1 MPPETAIA
9 PAPTETPAPAETPTA
24 EPVTEAPPTP
34 EVTPEVTPEGGAQP
48 EAEGGQEEKPGL
60 DLSAAE
66 ELIAAE
72 VDRRVQEKAE
82 KAEVEAAKRGLQRTK
97 EADDGESARV
107 ALYKAAE
114 QGMYDSAATLRK
126 LAQTGEVDED
136 VLTKHMG
143 PVVAGAQALIARD
156 NETTL
161 KAYMEAVLPD
171 QTDAEKEAL
180 EPLLYEFRR
189 NGRFDKLP
197 ATVADLALARKD
209 TEISDL
215 KRQLHERTAI
225 RAAAEKLANAAEA
238 AGNGVGAETPKGQA
252 TQAGPLTIEEANT
265 LPIDEL
271 KRRTQAQ

>member
-1 MPPETAIA
+1 MPPETAT
-9 PAPTETPAPAETPTA
+9 PEAPTVPAAEPTA
-24 EPVTEAPPTP
+24 EPVTEAPPNP
-34 EVTPEVTPEGGAQP
+34 EVTPEVTPEGGDH
-48 EAEGGQEEKPGL
+48 EAEGGQGDEQKPAI

-72 VDRRVQEKAE
+72 VERRVQERAAAAE
-82 KAEVEAAKRGLQRTK
+82 EDAAKRGLQRTK
-97 EADDGESARV
+97 EADDGETARL
-107 ALYKAAE
+107 ALYKVAE

-180 EPLLYEFRR
+180 EPLLYDFRR

-209 TEISDL
+209 AEISDL
-215 KRQLHERTAI
+215 KKQLAERTAI
-225 RAAAEKLANAAEA
+225 KAAAEKLATAAEA

-252 TQAGPLTIEEANT
+252 TQAGPLTVEEANT
-265 LPIDEL
+265 LPIEEL
-271 KRRTQAQ
+271 KRRGYA